1 MSGKPSAPLAI
12 RVMRVPGA
20 PVVAARL
27 WLWGG
32 ARHEEIPGL
41 GAITGRLL
49 SEGTRRRDHRTIAR
63 QAEDRGMLVKSFAS
77 ADALGLSI
85 EALAPDWPVV
95 LDWIAEMVLEPTFPE
110 DRRRLLCRQAAAELE
125 SLMDQGDVRAAWAF
139 SDQLYHPHPYG
150 RPSLGHPQTL
160 ARIEREH
167 VLELHGRAL
176 GWGGSLM
183 VAGDVEEEA
192 VARRL
197 EEIVAAWP
205 AEHRSQPE
213 VSAPVGRAVERRE
226 VPIPPGEQ
234 AHLYLGH
241 LTLPRTH
248 PDLPALDLVGIVLGA
263 GSGLGGRLPQRIRD
277 KEGLAYH
284 VEVMT
289 TAAAGLDPGRLAIYV
304 GTSPETLE
312 KAEASVREELGR
324 LVEEGLGDDEVEEA
338 KSYLMGRDPFR
349 RETARQWADLM
360 SDAALYGLRVDRPEW
375 IAEVVAELDRAKIE
389 GAMRRWIRPEQLRV
403 TIGRPVQGPRP

>member
-1 MSGKPSAPLAI
+1 MN
-12 RVMRVPGA
+12 VPGA

-27 WLWGG
+27 WLWSG
-32 ARHEEIPGL
+32 ARQEEIPGQ

-63 QAEDRGMLVKSFAS
+63 QAEDLGMLVQSFAS

-85 EALAPDWPVV
+85 EALSADWPRV
-95 LDWIAEMVLEPTFPE
+95 LDWLAEMVLEPTFPE
-110 DRRRLLCRQAAAELE
+110 DRQRWLCRQAAAELE
-125 SLMDQGDVRAAWAF
+125 SMMDQGDVRASWAF
-139 SDQLYHPHPYG
+139 LDQLYYPHPYG

-160 ARIEREH
+160 AQLGRDDSVRYH
-167 VLELHGRAL
+167 QRAL
-176 GWGGSLM
+176 AWGGCLM
-183 VAGDVEEEA
+183 VAGDVDEVA
-192 VARRL
+192 VGRRL
-197 EEIVAAWP
+197 EEIAVSWPVAAEP
-205 AEHRSQPE
+205 QPE
-213 VSAPVGRAVERRE
+213 IPGPVGRAEERRE
-226 VPIPPGEQ
+226 VPIPPGDQ

-248 PDLPALDLVGIVLGA
+248 PDLPALDVVGIVLGA

-277 KEGLAYH
+277 QEGLAYH

-289 TAAAGLDPGRLAIYV
+289 TLGAGLDPGRLAIYV
-304 GTSPETLE
+304 GTSPDTLAQ
-312 KAEASVREELGR
+312 AEASVREELDR
-324 LVEEGLGDDEVEEA
+324 LVEDGLTDVEVDEA

-375 IAEVVAELDRAKIE
+375 IAEVVAELDRPKIE
-389 GAMRRWIRPEQLRV
+389 AAMRRWIRPQALKV
-403 TIGRPVQGPRP
+403 TIGRPV